1 MNIASANHINAE
13 LNPNDQ
19 PALMV
24 NEVQTGKYMNELLSH
39 GVQLHAAGC
48 KVRGTKVTIWYDDRM
63 AIAQSKPFDRRKV
76 SRLLLLVL
84 APMESADHARV
95 GACPFFKFPMSAYDT
110 HADVKLDIDD
120 DVATD
125 VDDKTLEIDDNQSV
139 YTSYEVVGRGTTI
152 VPIKATGV
160 TKVMFGEDGLMAKL
174 AWPSMERGAEDN
186 FIKKIR
192 RRLKGS
198 HALVAQADYSLTGVL
213 LSGD

>member
-1 MNIASANHINAE
+1 MNVVSANHINAE

-24 NEVQTGKYMNELLSH
+24 NEVQIGKYMNELLSH
-39 GVQLHAAGC
+39 GVRLHAAGC

-63 AIAQSKPFDRRKV
+63 GIGQSKPFDRR
-76 SRLLLLVL
+76 
-84 APMESADHARV
+84 
-95 GACPFFKFPMSAYDT
+95 KFPMSAYDT

-160 TKVMFGEDGLMAKL
+160 TKVMFGEDGLVAKL